1 MSPIFNNG
9 DEDDIEMS
17 TLLGSKSKALA
28 TKGHIEQPQYS
39 YNISFK
45 CFALISTCAFV
56 AGFMFNLSSNIITA
70 NNQNEGGVYVPLLID
85 YDSKNTIEGA
95 PPQQQEGLKEIK
107 VTPLFNESFTQ
118 LLTTGMQEILNRNK
132 HNKKNNSTKHHYY
145 PLQSPYELR
154 FPCEKQPYWAR
165 RTIPFNTNIKN
176 DKQICFVHIGK
187 AGGSTLGC
195 LLGFSLHCDNDNDIK
210 GLLPIVT
217 THVLHRGV
225 HDCTDDAAYYLFVVR
240 DPLSRILSDY
250 NYERVNVTSDKPLGK
265 EGFHE
270 DELYLNCSF
279 STLNELAEYGLLYHG
294 DDEEK
299 KKCRQSAFE
308 AVSGNGRKKYLAH
321 GYYNYQYYTQ
331 LIYNTEDID
340 GPTIPDDNPN
350 LLVIRNTNMVNDWNK
365 INIML
370 GGEPE
375 VLQQEDIPVNNV
387 S

>member
-1 MSPIFNNG
+1 MSSIINNA

-17 TLLGSKSKALA
+17 TLLADSES
-28 TKGHIEQPQYS
+28 TIKGHIKPQYS

-70 NNQNEGGVYVPLLID
+70 NNQNKDGVYVPLLID
-85 YDSKNTIEGA
+85 QNNIDA
-95 PPQQQEGLKEIK
+95 PQQQDGLKEIK

-132 HNKKNNSTKHHYY
+132 RNKNSNSTKQHYY
-145 PLQSPYELR
+145 PLESPYELR

-165 RTIPFNTNIKN
+165 RAIPFNTNIKN
-176 DKQICFVHIGK
+176 DKQICFAHVGK

-210 GLLPIVT
+210 GILPIVT
-217 THVLHRGV
+217 THVIHRGV

-240 DPLSRILSDY
+240 DPLSRMLSDY

-265 EGFHE
+265 EGYYE

-308 AVSGNGRKKYLAH
+308 AVSGNGWRKYLAH

-331 LIYNTEDID
+331 LIYNTEGRLD
-340 GPTIPDDNPN
+340 GPSIPDDNPN

-365 INIML
+365 INIMI
-370 GGEPE
+370 GGEPD
-375 VLQQEDIPVNNV
+375 VLHEEDIPINNV

>member
-1 MSPIFNNG
+1 MI
-9 DEDDIEMS
+9 DD
-17 TLLGSKSKALA
+17 T
-28 TKGHIEQPQYS
+28 T
-39 YNISFK
+39 
-45 CFALISTCAFV
+45 
-56 AGFMFNLSSNIITA
+56 
-70 NNQNEGGVYVPLLID
+70 
-85 YDSKNTIEGA
+85 NTIEGA
-95 PPQQQEGLKEIK
+95 PQQLETAGLKEIK

-132 HNKKNNSTKHHYY
+132 RNKNNHSTKHHYY

-154 FPCEKQPYWAR
+154 FPTHEQPYWAR
-165 RTIPFNTNIKN
+165 RTIPWNTNIKN
-176 DKQICFVHIGK
+176 DKQICFVHVGK

-217 THVLHRGV
+217 THVIHRGV
-225 HDCTDDAAYYLFVVR
+225 NDCTDDAAYYLFVVR

-250 NYERVNVTSDKPLGK
+250 NYEMAK

-270 DELYLNCSF
+270 NELYLNCSF

-308 AVSGNGRKKYLAH
+308 AVSGSGRRKYLAH

-331 LIYNTEDID
+331 LIYNTEDRLD
-340 GPTIPDDNPN
+340 GPTIPNDNPN

-375 VLQQEDIPVNNV
+375 VIHAEDIPVNNV